1 MPAVSTEA
9 VIVGIGETPVG
20 KLPGMSSVEIQALAV
35 LDALKDAGCAL
46 SELDG
51 VINLDPYQSPNS
63 MFSTTL
69 SEYLGVKPRF
79 SATVD
84 VGGTVTGMT
93 MLQQAIWAVE
103 AGHCELA
110 VCVYGENGLTGRAEG
125 THGFHL
131 KNLLGGEE
139 WEEPFGLQGMVIP
152 YALVAQRYVDLYGAT
167 IADFGAVAVS
177 ARQHALLNDNA
188 MMKKPITL
196 EAHAA
201 SRMIS
206 SPIRLLDCS
215 LVADGGGALLVASRD
230 RAKRFGD
237 RAVQMRSLGMKTTH
251 NSVVDMPDIP
261 DFGMAEAGRAAYEA
275 AGIGPADVQ
284 VVNLH
289 DAFTISVLV
298 TLEALG
304 FCEPG
309 QAGALVRSGA
319 TTLGGRWPVNPHGG
333 LLSQAHIGGML
344 HLVDAVRQLRGEAG
358 RRQVD
363 GARRALV
370 SGNGG
375 VFSVCG
381 VAILE
386 KV

>member
-1 MPAVSTEA
+1 MPAVSSEA

-20 KLPGMSSVEIQALAV
+20 KLPGMSSAEIQALAV
-35 LDALKDAGCAL
+35 LDAVKDAGCAL

-69 SEYLGVKPRF
+69 AEYLGVKPRF

-152 YALVAQRYVDLYGAT
+152 YALVAQRYIDLYGAT
-167 IADFGAVAVS
+167 TADFGAVAVS

-188 MMKKPITL
+188 MMKKPITP

-230 RAKRFGD
+230 RAKQLGA

-261 DFGMAEAGRAAYEA
+261 EFGMAEAGRAAYEA
-275 AGIGPADVQ
+275 AGIGPEDVQ
-284 VVNLH
+284 IVNLH

-304 FCEPG
+304 FCGPG
-309 QAGALVRSGA
+309 ECCTSSTRCGSCGAR
-319 TTLGGRWPVNPHGG
+319 LGGAKSKGRAARSSAATAACSRCAASPYWRRPEHNVGSANRPAPADCRERT
-333 LLSQAHIGGML
+333 LLGC
-344 HLVDAVRQLRGEAG
+344 LRP
-358 RRQVD
+358 
-363 GARRALV
+363 
-370 SGNGG
+370 
-375 VFSVCG
+375 
-381 VAILE
+381 
-386 KV
+386 